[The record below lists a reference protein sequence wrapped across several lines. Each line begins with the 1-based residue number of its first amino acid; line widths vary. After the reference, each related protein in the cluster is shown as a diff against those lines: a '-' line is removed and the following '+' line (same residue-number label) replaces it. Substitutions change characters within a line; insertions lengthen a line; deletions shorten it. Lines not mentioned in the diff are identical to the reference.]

1 MSSEV
6 AEITPRIDGRAVMT
20 GRTAEAV
27 MPHDHRHVL
36 AVWHKAGTAEVAHA
50 IDAALGAHR
59 AWSRMAWHD
68 RAGIFLRAAE
78 LLAGPYRMV
87 LHAATMLG
95 QSKTVHQAE
104 IDAACELID
113 FWRWNVHFASRLQ
126 DDQPVSP
133 PGVWNRLEMR
143 PLEGFV
149 LAITPFNFTS
159 IGGNLPTAPAILG
172 N

>member
-68 RAGIFLRAAE
+68 RAAIFLRAAE
-78 LLAGPYRMV
+78 LLAGASPV
-87 LHAATMLG
+87 GLNAAAMLG
-95 QSKTVHQAE
+95 QSKTVHPAGD
-104 IDAACELID
+104 DAAGRLI
-113 FWRWNVHFASRLQ
+113 
-126 DDQPVSP
+126 
-133 PGVWNRLEMR
+133 
-143 PLEGFV
+143 GF
-149 LAITPFNFTS
+149 
-159 IGGNLPTAPAILG
+159 
-172 N
+172 

>member
-1 MSSEV
+1 MPNAIVSVPTPRNEPVLAYAPGSPERKAVRAQLARMSSEV

-68 RAGIFLRAAE
+68 RAAIFLRAAE
-78 LLAGPYRMV
+78 LLAGAHRMG
-87 LHAATMLG
+87 LNAGATLG
-95 QSKTVHQAE
+95 PSKTGHPAGGGAGGGAV
-104 IDAACELID
+104 
-113 FWRWNVHFASRLQ
+113 
-126 DDQPVSP
+126 
-133 PGVWNRLEMR
+133 
-143 PLEGFV
+143 GF
-149 LAITPFNFTS
+149 L
-159 IGGNLPTAPAILG
+159 
-172 N
+172 

>member
-6 AEITPRIDGRAVMT
+6 AEITPRIDARAVMT

-78 LLAGPYRMV
+78 LLAGPHRMV
-87 LHAATMLG
+87 LNAATVLG
-95 QSKTVHQAE
+95 QPKTGHQAGVG
-104 IDAACELID
+104 AACGPIA
-113 FWRWNVHFASRLQ
+113 FWRFYPALSEEIYLQQPLPSPRRWNHL
-126 DDQPVSP
+126 
-133 PGVWNRLEMR
+133 
-143 PLEGFV
+143 
-149 LAITPFNFTS
+149 
-159 IGGNLPTAPAILG
+159 
-172 N
+172 